1 MPSSRQAAASGPA
14 LARRVLRFALYLLL
28 GFVSLWWWT
37 LTAPNLNGLVGG
49 AAARGT
55 LPLSL
60 VTLLLIPVAI
70 LALTILVHELGH
82 LVVSLL
88 VGFRFVMFTAGPLKI
103 YADGPRL
110 RVAWHWKLALGG
122 MSLCVPRNPAKL
134 QAGGLERRVA
144 AMVMAGPLANLGL
157 AGVAAVLARQPGSDV
172 AGALFLSGLA
182 FLSGLMG
189 LINLIPLRA
198 NGLSADGQRAW
209 DLLRGTPDARRWVA
223 LWSLLAFAAG
233 GVRPR
238 DQDFNLITQA
248 LTLPDDSV
256 DHISAVTWAYYA
268 AFDRQDWAEARRWLH
283 ELEERLGVL
292 AEGIR
297 ASYLLEVAFF
307 AAAIDRDAPRA
318 RALLAQAKR
327 PLLPSESTQAR
338 VDAALLLAEDQ
349 PGQAIQR
356 AREALAALDRDQNPG
371 MAIAERDWVQALIAT
386 ADQAVV

>member
-1 MPSSRQAAASGPA
+1 
-14 LARRVLRFALYLLL
+14 
-28 GFVSLWWWT
+28 
-37 LTAPNLNGLVGG
+37 
-49 AAARGT
+49 
-55 LPLSL
+55 
-60 VTLLLIPVAI
+60 
-70 LALTILVHELGH
+70 
-82 LVVSLL
+82 
-88 VGFRFVMFTAGPLKI
+88 
-103 YADGPRL
+103 
-110 RVAWHWKLALGG
+110 
-122 MSLCVPRNPAKL
+122 
-134 QAGGLERRVA
+134 
-144 AMVMAGPLANLGL
+144 MAGPLANLGL
-157 AGVAAVLARQPGSDV
+157 AALAAVLARQPESDV
-172 AGALFLSGLA
+172 AGTLFLSGLA
-182 FLSGLMG
+182 FLSGMMG

-238 DQDFNLITQA
+238 DQDPNLITQA

-256 DHISAVTWAYYA
+256 DHISALTWAYYA
-268 AFDRQDWAEARRWLH
+268 AFDRQDWDEARLWLH

-338 VDAALLLAEDQ
+338 VDAALLLAEGQ
-349 PGQAIQR
+349 PGPAIQR

-371 MAIAERDWVQALIAT
+371 MAIAERDWVQALIA
-386 ADQAVV
+386 AAERAVV